1 MAEAAPE
8 SNLGGSIQGGV
19 FKTRGSMGKERKMIE
34 ENTLYHGDCCSLMK
48 DIPDKSI
55 DLILSDPPFNCL
67 SKSNKEAQWD
77 KEIDLQVL
85 WKQYERIIKD
95 NGAILLF
102 AFGIFD
108 AKLILSN
115 PKLWKTT
122 LIWNKVRKTGFLNA
136 KKMPMR
142 QHENIEV
149 FYKKQPTYNPQM
161 VKCEPHERNHSR
173 GNGSH
178 KETNR
183 NYGKYGK
190 AEDIITDEKYP
201 SSIITFPKGHSK
213 EDWLHPTAKPVPLL
227 QYLIRT
233 YSNEGDLVLDNFA
246 GSGSTCIAAIREK
259 RNFIG
264 KELDK
269 HFFEVANE
277 RIKHELR
284 EPKLF

>member
-1 MAEAAPE
+1 
-8 SNLGGSIQGGV
+8 
-19 FKTRGSMGKERKMIE
+19 MIE
-34 ENTLYHGDCCSLMK
+34 ENKLYHGDCFRLMR

-55 DLILSDPPFNCL
+55 DLILSDPPYACL
-67 SKSNKEAQWD
+67 NKNNKAARWD
-77 KEIDLQVL
+77 KEIDLQEL
-85 WKQYERIIKD
+85 WKQYGRIIKD

-122 LIWNKVRKTGFLNA
+122 LIWDKVRKTGFLNA

-149 FYKKQPTYNPQM
+149 FYKQQPTYNPQM
-161 VKCEPHERNHSR
+161 VKCEPRQRNHSR
-173 GNGSH
+173 GNGTH

-201 SSIITFPKGHSK
+201 SSIITFAKGHGK
-213 EDWLHPTAKPVPLL
+213 EDWLHPTAKPIELL
-227 QYLIRT
+227 RFLIRT

-246 GSGSTCIAAIREK
+246 GSGSTCIAAIRENRK
-259 RNFIG
+259 FIG
-264 KELDK
+264 MEMDK
-269 HFFEVANE
+269 YFFEVADE
-277 RIKHELR
+277 RIKNELR

>member
-1 MAEAAPE
+1 MKR
-8 SNLGGSIQGGV
+8 N
-19 FKTRGSMGKERKMIE
+19 K
-34 ENTLYHGDCCSLMK
+34 LYHGDCFELMK

-55 DLILSDPPFNCL
+55 DLIISDPPFACL
-67 SKSNKEAQWD
+67 NQSNKQAQWD
-77 KEIDLQVL
+77 KDIDLQAL

-102 AFGIFD
+102 AFGVFD
-108 AKLILSN
+108 AKLIMSN
-115 PKLWKTT
+115 PKMWKTT
-122 LIWNKVRKTGFLNA
+122 LIWDKVRKTGFLNA
-136 KKMPMR
+136 KRMPMR
-142 QHENIEV
+142 RHENIEV

-161 VKCEPHERNHSR
+161 VKCEPHQRNHSR
-173 GNGSH
+173 GNGKH

-201 SSIITFPKGHSK
+201 SSIIPFPKGHSK

-233 YSNEGDLVLDNFA
+233 YSNESDLVLDNFA
-246 GSGSTCIAAIREK
+246 GGGSTCIAAIREK

-264 KELDK
+264 MELDA
-269 HFFEVANE
+269 HFFEIANE
-277 RIKHELR
+277 RIKNELIQ
-284 EPKLF
+284 PKLF

>member
-1 MAEAAPE
+1 M
-8 SNLGGSIQGGV
+8 
-19 FKTRGSMGKERKMIE
+19 KENK
-34 ENTLYHGDCCSLMK
+34 LYHGDCFRLMR
-48 DIPDKSI
+48 DIPNKSI
-55 DLILSDPPFNCL
+55 DLILSDPPYACL
-67 SKSNKEAQWD
+67 NKSNKAARWD
-77 KEIDLQVL
+77 KVIDLQGL

-95 NGAILLF
+95 NGSILLF

-149 FYKKQPTYNPQM
+149 FYKQQPTYNPQM
-161 VKCEPHERNHSR
+161 VKCEPHQRNHSR
-173 GNGSH
+173 GNGIH
-178 KETNR
+178 KDTNR
-183 NYGKYGK
+183 NYGEYGK

-201 SSIITFPKGHSK
+201 SSIITFAKGHSK
-213 EDWLHPTAKPVPLL
+213 EDWLHPTQKPIDLL

-246 GSGSTCIAAIREK
+246 GSGSTCVAAIKENRK
-259 RNFIG
+259 FIG
-264 KELDK
+264 MEIDD
-269 HFFEVANE
+269 HFFEVADE
-277 RIKHELR
+277 RIKNELR